1 MPQSNTADSLQKEKS
16 EEKLNFM
23 QKETKQLIF
32 QERKH
37 RKERKGNGGRG
48 GEGKEGRKKG
58 EEGTLLPL
66 RPPSFMNSILS
77 DFSLF

>member
-37 RKERKGNGGRG
+37 RKERKGNGREGRG
-48 GEGKEGRKKG
+48 GEGRKEEEGRG
-58 EEGTLLPL
+58 GDTPTSASTLLHEL
-66 RPPSFMNSILS
+66 NSL
-77 DFSLF
+77 

>member
-1 MPQSNTADSLQKEKS
+1 
-16 EEKLNFM
+16 M

-32 QERKH
+32 QERKP
-37 RKERKGNGGRG
+37 RKGRKGNGREGGKERGRG
-48 GEGKEGRKKG
+48 RKRKG

-66 RPPSFMNSILS
+66 CPPSFMNSILS

>member
-48 GEGKEGRKKG
+48 GEGKEGRK
-58 EEGTLLPL
+58 EEGRGGDTPTSASTLLHEL
-66 RPPSFMNSILS
+66 NSL
-77 DFSLF
+77 